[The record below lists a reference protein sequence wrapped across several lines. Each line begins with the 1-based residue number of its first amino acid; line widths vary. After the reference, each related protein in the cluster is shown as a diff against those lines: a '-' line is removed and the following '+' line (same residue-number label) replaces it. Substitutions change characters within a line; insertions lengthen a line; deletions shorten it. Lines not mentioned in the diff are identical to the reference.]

1 MAPEI
6 ALRECKNLGR
16 PASVL
21 DPMVGSGTVLR
32 YAIEQGHNAIGFDL
46 DPLAV
51 LMARVWTTAL
61 DCGRLRR
68 QAALMAEEARDLA
81 RTRVELP
88 WIDEDGETLAF
99 VAYWF
104 GGKQRKRLRALAW
117 ILHGRRGAAADAM
130 RVALSRLIITKESK
144 ASLARD
150 TSHSRPHRVLD
161 TSDFDVIAAFE
172 KSVEWLA
179 KRLED
184 QAPPGN
190 CSVKVGDARALTE
203 VPDCSVDSIITSP
216 PYLNAIDYIRGH
228 RMSLVWFGHTLHE
241 LRTTRAELVGTERG
255 PDGETMETVPE
266 LVRSIEPPRGFSRRL
281 HRIAERYADD
291 MVRVMGEME
300 RVLKPG
306 APATLVIGNSTV
318 EGSFVET
325 AQLIQR
331 AAEMAGL
338 RTTDRQERGIPPS
351 RRYLPPPSAD
361 STSALDGRMRTE
373 VILKLRKPTA
383 A

>member
-1 MAPEI
+1 
-6 ALRECKNLGR
+6 
-16 PASVL
+16 
-21 DPMVGSGTVLR
+21 
-32 YAIEQGHNAIGFDL
+32 
-46 DPLAV
+46 
-51 LMARVWTTAL
+51 
-61 DCGRLRR
+61 
-68 QAALMAEEARDLA
+68 
-81 RTRVELP
+81 
-88 WIDEDGETLAF
+88 
-99 VAYWF
+99 
-104 GGKQRKRLRALAW
+104 
-117 ILHGRRGAAADAM
+117 M
-130 RVALSRLIITKESK
+130 RVALSRLIITKEPK

-161 TSDFDVIAAFE
+161 RSDYDVITGFE
-172 KSVEWLA
+172 KSAEWLA
-179 KRLED
+179 KQLEE
-184 QAPPGN
+184 QTPPGN
-190 CSVKVGDARALTE
+190 CSVKLGDARALKE

-228 RMSLVWFGHTLHE
+228 RMSLVRFGHTLHE
-241 LRTTRAELVGTERG
+241 LRATRAELVGTERG

-266 LVRSIEPPRGFSRRL
+266 LVRSIEPPQGFSRRL
-281 HRIAERYADD
+281 HRMAERYADD

-361 STSALDGRMRTE
+361 NTSALDGRMRTE
-373 VILKLRKPTA
+373 VILKLRKPA
-383 A
+383 AA